1 MKICSTCLLVQLS
14 LWTFLLV
21 HHKKVWKCLAETCDL
36 ADVYLTYGGDCWF
49 MIKWI
54 NHCLWIAIT
63 ADSTMIQNRD
73 LKKCRVRLANNRLS
87 QYWYSAYGTAVTS
100 IMPCHHVS
108 NNLQVKLKV
117 LIVYVED
124 FEQFEVVFQGPVS
137 KTGKKLETGLVWTK

>member
-1 MKICSTCLLVQLS
+1 
-14 LWTFLLV
+14 
-21 HHKKVWKCLAETCDL
+21 
-36 ADVYLTYGGDCWF
+36 
-49 MIKWI
+49 
-54 NHCLWIAIT
+54 
-63 ADSTMIQNRD
+63 MIQNRD

-137 KTGKKLETGLVWTK
+137 KTGKKTGDRTGLNQIKTGPQSQSLGGSKIERSQSF